1 ASQLQSGMGPSP
13 KTSTER
19 PFCFWNDSGRR
30 PRDSHSSAA
39 GSSFRAA
46 VVFEICPLSRNAA
59 LRRSGQSSAERKAA
73 CSHRGIQSARASISR
88 LSSGAALGRTKSC
101 PFTALTPKPSELAFL
116 GRRRWRA
123 RFRRRGSRCYVLLDE
138 IPEGCREQEGY
149 QLRPPVL
156 QEQYLANVCALR
168 SRQSAGDT

>member
-1 ASQLQSGMGPSP
+1 MGPPS
-13 KTSTER
+13 KTSPER

-30 PRDSHSSAA
+30 PRDSHSSVA

-59 LRRSGQSSAERKAA
+59 LRRSGQTSAQRKAA
-73 CSHRGIQSARASISR
+73 CPHRGIQSARAPISR

-101 PFTALTPKPSELAFL
+101 PFPALTPKPSELAIELASL

-138 IPEGCREQEGY
+138 IQECLREEEGY
-149 QLRPPVL
+149 QLRP
-156 QEQYLANVCALR
+156 EEREARRRHVCRA
-168 SRQSAGDT
+168 SHCAQAAGT